1 MIGWRAGSTAT
12 SEQTSVS
19 REARR
24 SLTSLWRT
32 VGNPPVGQFR
42 AWLVL
47 KGSHAR
53 VNYICATFLVYS
65 SDTTPLFVLYYC

>member
-24 SLTSLWRT
+24 SLTIVVYCQEST
-32 VGNPPVGQFR
+32 SGAVQGVVGVERF
-42 AWLVL
+42 VV
-47 KGSHAR
+47 SS
-53 VNYICATFLVYS
+53 VFLYS
-65 SDTTPLFVLYYC
+65 VVS